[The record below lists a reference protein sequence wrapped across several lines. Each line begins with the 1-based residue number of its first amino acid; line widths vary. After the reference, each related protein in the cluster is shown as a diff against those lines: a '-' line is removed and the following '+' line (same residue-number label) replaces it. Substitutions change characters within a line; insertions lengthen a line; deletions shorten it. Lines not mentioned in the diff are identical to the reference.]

1 MDLLKLLRSFEEFL
15 FEAMTWLYFYP
26 RTMLRIVQ
34 RPLAMMAYAEQEEGQ
49 QEDKRYDDGLS
60 PPVLLIIT
68 LVLANAIAW
77 AAHVP
82 RPAGASALAHA
93 IFSSQ
98 QNLLL
103 FRCLLFSLL
112 PLVATLT
119 LLRKQRQAVSRD
131 TLRRPF
137 YAQCYL
143 AAPHALAVSLGGIGL
158 QRHDPALVGFG
169 LAVTLVATGWLVVVQ
184 TRWFSENLTIGVPG
198 AALTAI
204 AAVARSLLYLLA
216 IIVPVVLL

>member
-15 FEAMTWLYFYP
+15 FEAMTWLFFYP

-34 RPLAMMAYAEQEEGQ
+34 RPLTMMAYSEQEEG
-49 QEDKRYDDGLS
+49 EPDNRRYDDALS

-68 LVLANAIAW
+68 LVLANGVAW

-82 RPAGASALAHA
+82 RPSGDSPVLTALYA
-93 IFSSQ
+93 SQ

-103 FRCLLFSLL
+103 FRCLVFSLL
-112 PLVATLT
+112 PLVAALT
-119 LLRKQRQAVSRD
+119 LLRKRGALVSRQ

-143 AAPHALAVSLGGIGL
+143 AAPSALIVSLGVVGL
-158 QRHDPALVGFG
+158 QRPGYAGVG
-169 LAVTLVATGWLVVVQ
+169 LALIALATAWLIVVQ
-184 TRWFSENLTIGVPG
+184 TRWFSEALNIS
-198 AALTAI
+198 AARAAVMAI
-204 AAVARSLLYLLA
+204 AALVRVLIYLLL
-216 IIVPVVLL
+216 IFVPVALI

>member
-15 FEAMTWLYFYP
+15 FEAMTWLFFYP

-34 RPLAMMAYAEQEEGQ
+34 RPLTMMAYSEREEG
-49 QEDKRYDDGLS
+49 EPDNRRYDDALS

-68 LVLANAIAW
+68 LVLANGVAW

-82 RPAGASALAHA
+82 RPTGGSALLAVIYA
-93 IFSSQ
+93 SQ

-103 FRCLLFSLL
+103 FRCLLFSLM
-112 PLVATLT
+112 PLVAALT
-119 LLRKQRQAVSRD
+119 LLRKLKAPVSRQ

-143 AAPHALAVSLGGIGL
+143 AAPCALVVSLGAVGL
-158 QRHDPALVGFG
+158 QRPGYEGAG
-169 LAVTLVATGWLVVVQ
+169 LALILLASAWLIVVQ
-184 TRWFSENLTIGVPG
+184 TRWFSETLNIG
-198 AALTAI
+198 AARAATMAI
-204 AAVARSLLYLLA
+204 AALARVIAY
-216 IIVPVVLL
+216 VLLIFVPIALI

>member
-1 MDLLKLLRSFEEFL
+1 VDLLKLLRSFEEFL
-15 FEAMTWLYFYP
+15 FEAMTWLFFYP

-49 QEDKRYDDGLS
+49 PEGRRYDDGLS

-68 LVLANAIAW
+68 LVLANAVAW

-82 RPAGASALAHA
+82 RPEGASPLAHA

-103 FRCLLFSLL
+103 FRCLMFSLL

-119 LLRKQRQAVSRD
+119 LLRKQGQPVSRD

-158 QRHDPALVGFG
+158 QRHQPTLVGLG
-169 LAVTLVATGWLVVVQ
+169 LAVTIAATVWLIVVQ
-184 TRWFSENLTIGVPG
+184 TRWFSENLTLG
-198 AALTAI
+198 AARAAFMAI
-204 AAVARSLLYLLA
+204 GAVTRSLLYLLV
-216 IIVPVVLL
+216 IVAPVVLL

>member
-15 FEAMTWLYFYP
+15 FEAMTWLFFYP

-34 RPLAMMAYAEQEEGQ
+34 RPLTMMAYSEQEEGQ
-49 QEDKRYDDGLS
+49 PDNRRYDDALS

-68 LVLANAIAW
+68 LFLANGIAW

-82 RPAGASALAHA
+82 RPSGGSSLLAALYA
-93 IFSSQ
+93 SQ

-103 FRCLLFSLL
+103 FRCLLFSLM

-119 LLRKQRQAVSRD
+119 LLRKQGAAVSRE

-143 AAPHALAVSLGGIGL
+143 AAPSALIVSLGGVAL
-158 QRHDPALVGFG
+158 QRPGYAGVGVALI
-169 LAVTLVATGWLVVVQ
+169 LAATAWLLVVQ
-184 TRWFSENLTIGVPG
+184 TRWFSERLEMGV
-198 AALTAI
+198 LR
-204 AAVARSLLYLLA
+204 AAVMALAAMARVMVYLLL
-216 IIVPVVLL
+216 IVVPIALL